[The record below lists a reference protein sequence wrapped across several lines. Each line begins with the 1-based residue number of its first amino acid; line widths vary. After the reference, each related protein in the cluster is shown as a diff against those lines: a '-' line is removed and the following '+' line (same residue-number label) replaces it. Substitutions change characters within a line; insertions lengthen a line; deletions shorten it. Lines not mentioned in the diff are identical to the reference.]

1 MKKILVV
8 LSYIAMIT
16 LNALA
21 NILPINGENTG
32 VISDSYPNLFAP
44 AGYTFSIWGVI
55 YLLLGFLVF
64 YLVREKN
71 TTRGS
76 ERVKA
81 MDRISTWFI
90 VSSFAN
96 AVWIL
101 TWHYRLMGL
110 SVIIMLVIL
119 VSLIIMMR
127 EVIKTPF
134 PKSDIVWLKPPIGV
148 YFGWITVATV
158 ANITTFLVSI
168 EWNGFGL
175 SEEIWMMTILVV
187 AALIACAALHWSKCG
202 AYGLVIIWA
211 YVGIWSKHTSETG
224 FNSQYGG
231 VLITL
236 YVTLA
241 IIILAL
247 GYVMKKQFMSSKK

>member
-1 MKKILVV
+1 MKKILIV
-8 LSYIAMIT
+8 LSYIVMIT
-16 LNALA
+16 TNALA

-55 YLLLGFLVF
+55 YILLGILVF
-64 YLVREKN
+64 YLVRQK
-71 TTRGS
+71 TIDKDT

-81 MDRISTWFI
+81 LSNISTWFI
-90 VSSFAN
+90 LSSFAN

-101 TWHYRLMGL
+101 TWHYRMIGI
-110 SVIIMLVIL
+110 SVVIMLIIL
-119 VSLIIMMR
+119 VSLILMMR
-127 EVIKTPF
+127 EVIKTSLL
-134 PKSDIVWLKPPIGV
+134 KSDIVWMKPPIGV

-168 EWNGFGL
+168 QWDGFGI
-175 SEEIWMMTILVV
+175 SEEIWMIGILIVS
-187 AALIACAALHWSKCG
+187 ALIACAAMLWSRCG

-211 YVGIWSKHTSETG
+211 YIGIWSKHTSETG
-224 FNSQYGG
+224 FDRQYGG

-241 IIILAL
+241 IIILVT
-247 GYVMKKQFMSSKK
+247 GFVMKEQIRRKI